1 MGQNQT
7 GRREQNE
14 DLAAALAG
22 TRISPAEAAAGDSTT
37 ARQTR
42 ARALRF
48 TWPTGVGLLY
58 LALASAPTLAG
69 FLAWCI

>member
-22 TRISPAEAAAGDSTT
+22 TRISPAEAA
-37 ARQTR
+37 
-42 ARALRF
+42 
-48 TWPTGVGLLY
+48 TGG
-58 LALASAPTLAG
+58 
-69 FLAWCI
+69 